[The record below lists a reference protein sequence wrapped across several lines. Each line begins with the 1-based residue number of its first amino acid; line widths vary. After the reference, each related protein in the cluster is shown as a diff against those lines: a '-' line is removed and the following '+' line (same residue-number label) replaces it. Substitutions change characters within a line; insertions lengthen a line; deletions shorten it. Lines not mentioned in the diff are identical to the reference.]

1 VARIDPPAG
10 SYPNPLER
18 RQHEIAIQGLLA
30 PTEQLDGALLSSRFP
45 ALDAPAVAVDIY
57 RGDTGLDS
65 GRPQSLFTLDP
76 RLIEQGRLTKE
87 KRVNLRAGQAVRIDQ
102 GPAAGTVIRFD
113 GAVPFVNLQVSHDP
127 GQTWVLVFAIT
138 MMAGLLVSLLVRRR
152 RVWIRLT
159 PEVGE
164 GPGTV
169 NVELGGLARTDNSGW
184 GDEFER
190 LSQRLVA
197 DLGESSASRRS
208 SQVDVK

>member
-1 VARIDPPAG
+1 VAI
-10 SYPNPLER
+10 
-18 RQHEIAIQGLLA
+18 
-30 PTEQLDGALLSSRFP
+30 
-45 ALDAPAVAVDIY
+45 DIY

-76 RLIEQGRLTKE
+76 RLVDQGRLTKE
-87 KRVNLRAGQAVRIDQ
+87 KRVNLRAGQQVRLDQ
-102 GPAAGTVIRFD
+102 GPAAGTVVRFD

-152 RVWIRLT
+152 RVWVRLMPA
-159 PEVGE
+159 PEA
-164 GPGTV
+164 PGTV

-184 GDEFER
+184 GDEFETLTER
-190 LSQRLVA
+190 LLHG
-197 DLGESSASRRS
+197 LGTSRGQDSVDTPASGRS